1 MAFAADSNGGSSPA
15 GLRALVTGAG
25 SGIGRATAE
34 ALVAAGARVAGL
46 DRDGFELDG
55 VLALRADVADGAAV
69 AVAVRR
75 AGEELGGLDAV
86 VNAAGIGAVGD
97 VAANDDEEW
106 HRLYDVNVL
115 GIVRVCRAALPL
127 LRASERGAIVNVASI
142 AATAGLPQRVCYT
155 ATKGAVL
162 SMSRAMAADLV
173 ADRIRVNC
181 VSPGT
186 VDTPWVGRLLAAAD
200 DPAAARAALEARQ
213 PMGRLAAAEEVA
225 AAILYLA
232 TPASGFTTGSI
243 VEIDGGMAG
252 LRMPR

>member
-1 MAFAADSNGGSSPA
+1 MALNGSGSAA

-25 SGIGRATAE
+25 SGIGRAASE
-34 ALVAAGARVAGL
+34 ALAAAGASVAGL
-46 DRDGFELDG
+46 DRAEVDVDG
-55 VLALRADVADGAAV
+55 VLALRADVTDRAAV
-69 AVAVRR
+69 EAAVQR
-75 AGEELGGLDAV
+75 AGAELGGLDV
-86 VNAAGIGAVGD
+86 LVNAAGIGAVGD
-97 VAANDDEEW
+97 IEANDDEEW
-106 HRLYDVNVL
+106 HRLYDVNVV

-127 LRASERGAIVNVASI
+127 LRRSEHGAIVNVASI

-173 ADRIRVNC
+173 AARIRVNC

-186 VDTPWVGRLLAAAD
+186 VDTPWVGRLLAAAENPD
-200 DPAAARAALEARQ
+200 EARAQLEARQ
-213 PMGRLAAAEEVA
+213 PMGRLASAEEVA
-225 AAILYLA
+225 AAILHLA

-243 VEIDGGMAG
+243 LEIDGGMAA

>member
-1 MAFAADSNGGSSPA
+1 MALNGSGSAA

-25 SGIGRATAE
+25 SGIGRAASE
-34 ALVAAGARVAGL
+34 ALAAAGARVAGL
-46 DRDGFELDG
+46 DRVDIELEG
-55 VLALRADVADGAAV
+55 VLPLLADVTDGAAV
-69 AVAVRR
+69 ERAVAR
-75 AGEELGGLDAV
+75 AGSELGGLDVV

-97 VAANDDEEW
+97 VEANDDEEW

-115 GIVRVCRAALPL
+115 GIVRICRAALPL
-127 LRASERGAIVNVASI
+127 LRRSEHGAIVNVASI

-173 ADRIRVNC
+173 HDGIRVNC

-186 VDTPWVGRLLAAAD
+186 VDTPWVGRLLAAAT
-200 DPAAARAALEARQ
+200 DPDAARAQLEARQ
-213 PMGRLAAAEEVA
+213 PMGRLASAEEVA
-225 AAILYLA
+225 AAILHLA

-243 VEIDGGMAG
+243 LEIDGGMAA